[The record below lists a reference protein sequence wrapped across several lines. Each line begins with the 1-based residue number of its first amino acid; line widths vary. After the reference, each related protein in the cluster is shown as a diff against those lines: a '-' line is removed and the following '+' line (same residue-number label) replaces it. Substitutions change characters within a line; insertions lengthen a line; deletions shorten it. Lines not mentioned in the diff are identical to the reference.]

1 MPSNGIES
9 DGKKPPRLIPSVILK
24 ILVEHVKEQNHT
36 MKKNAAIGGHRWIYE
51 NLIERLRNTDI
62 PTSATHLD
70 LALNDAE
77 EAKIPFLGG
86 TYLVS
91 NEGVRRSNGKGVKE
105 AIGSVLI
112 HYILKGSCCRPAEKF
127 VTFADLAG
135 PLFKQGSYS
144 SSALERPIIKRF
156 QGRVPELYEVAA
168 FYGGHKGGEAGL
180 GSVSLIF
187 DLLPHILL
195 QLIFYDRDDEF
206 PARATLLFDLN
217 ATQFIDFEVLAVLVT
232 IFVQTLT
239 KE

>member
-1 MPSNGIES
+1 M
-9 DGKKPPRLIPSVILK
+9 
-24 ILVEHVKEQNHT
+24 KEQNRT
-36 MKKNAAIGGHRWIYE
+36 LKENVTIGGSIWIYE
-51 NLIERLRNTDI
+51 NLIEQLRNTDI
-62 PTSATHLD
+62 ATSAKHLD
-70 LALNDAE
+70 LTLNDTG
-77 EAKIPFLGG
+77 EAKIPFLDV
-86 TYLVS
+86 TFLIS
-91 NEGVRRSNGKGVKE
+91 NEGVSRSDGKEVKE

-112 HYILKGSCCRPAEKF
+112 HYILKGSRRRAAGKF

-156 QGRVPELYEVAA
+156 QGRVPELFEVAA
-168 FYGGHKGGEAGL
+168 SYGGRKGGEAGL

-217 ATQFIDFEVLAVLVT
+217 STQFIDFEVLAVLVT
-232 IFVQTLT
+232 IFVQALT
-239 KE
+239 KP